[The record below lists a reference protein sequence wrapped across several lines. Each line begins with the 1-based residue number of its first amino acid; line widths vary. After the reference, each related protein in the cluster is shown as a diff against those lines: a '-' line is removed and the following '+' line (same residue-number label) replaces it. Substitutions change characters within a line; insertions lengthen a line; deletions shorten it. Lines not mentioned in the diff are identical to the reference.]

1 MKKHITEQ
9 VTLFASVVK
18 WTLYASIVGALVGL
32 GTSGFLRLLAL
43 ASRQATAYPYYFYF
57 LPLTM
62 LVSAALV
69 RWLAPDAAG
78 HGTEKVI
85 EAVHKRMGRIPFAV
99 VPVKLVATVITLA
112 GGGSAGKE
120 GPCAQIG
127 AGLASAF
134 ADLLKVSDEDRRK
147 LVICGIG
154 AGFATVFGT
163 PIAGALFGVEVL
175 VLGQMLYEVLFPSF
189 VAGIVGYHVA
199 IALGVQYPHQ
209 TASLL
214 PKLTGW
220 SFLEVVALG
229 LCCGLVALLF
239 IEVMKVV
246 HKLFERLQWHWSFKA
261 LLGGLLLTAIG
272 GFVSQSY
279 LGLGLESME
288 TALKGGAVPASAAF
302 WKIVASSITLSCGGS
317 GGVVTPIFFIGT
329 SVGNL
334 FAQLFNEQYIA
345 AFSAIGMV
353 ALLAGAANT
362 PIAAS
367 VMAMELFGPQIA
379 PFAAIACMVSFLIV
393 GYRSIYPSQLL
404 GIQKSASFHVPT
416 GSAIS
421 EMGEVTASLRKKPFM
436 GLIIKVRRRYRKRR

>member
-32 GTSGFLRLLAL
+32 GTAGFLRLLSF
-43 ASRQATAYPYYFYF
+43 ASSQAGNYPAYYLF
-57 LPLTM
+57 LPLTL
-62 LVSAALV
+62 LVSSALV

-85 EAVHKRMGRIPFAV
+85 EAVHKRMGKIPFAV

-134 ADLLKVSDEDRRK
+134 ADLIKVSDEDRRK

-199 IALGVQYPHQ
+199 IALGVEYPQ
-209 TASLL
+209 QVASML
-214 PKLTGW
+214 PKLSGF
-220 SFLEVVALG
+220 SFFEVLALG
-229 LCCGLVALLF
+229 VCCGLVALAF
-239 IEVMKVV
+239 IETMKLVRT
-246 HKLFERLQWHWSFKA
+246 LFERLPWHWTFKA
-261 LLGGLLLTAIG
+261 IFGGLLLAAIG
-272 GFVSQSY
+272 GYVSHSY

-288 TALKGGAVPASAAF
+288 TALNGGTVPAGAAF
-302 WKIVASSITLSCGGS
+302 WKIIASSITLSCGGS

-334 FAQLFNEQYIA
+334 FAQLFNEPYIA

-404 GIQKSASFHVPT
+404 GIQKSGQFHVPT
-416 GSAIS
+416 GGAIGD
-421 EMGEVTASLRKKPFM
+421 MGEVTVSPRKQPLV
-436 GLIIKVRRRYRKRR
+436 GLMLKVRRRYRKRK

>member
-32 GTSGFLRLLAL
+32 ATSGFLRLLAF
-43 ASRQATAYPYYFYF
+43 ASGKAANYPAFFYF
-57 LPLTM
+57 LPITL
-62 LVSAALV
+62 LVSASLV

-85 EAVHKRMGRIPFAV
+85 EAVHKRMGKIPFAV

-134 ADLLKVSDEDRRK
+134 ADLLNVSEQDRRK

-199 IALGVQYPHQ
+199 IALGVQYPYQ

-220 SFLEVVALG
+220 SFFEVIALG
-229 LCCGLVALLF
+229 ICCGLVALLF
-239 IEVMKVV
+239 IEIMKLG
-246 HKLFERLQWHWSFKA
+246 HRIIEQLPWHWSLKA
-261 LLGGLLLTAIG
+261 IFGGILLAAIG

-279 LGLGLESME
+279 LGLGLETLE
-288 TALKGGAVPASAAF
+288 TGLNGGAIPVGAAF

-367 VMAMELFGPQIA
+367 VMAMEMFGPQIA
-379 PFAAIACMVSFLIV
+379 PFASIACMVSFLIV

-404 GIQKSASFHVPT
+404 GIQKSGQFNVPT
-416 GSAIS
+416 GGAIGD
-421 EMGEVTASLRKKPFM
+421 MGEVTVLPRRLPFS
-436 GLIIKVRRRYRKRR
+436 GLMRKVRRRYRKH